1 MVQLN
6 KSTQTLSVLA
16 KVTGRSRWQHVYVVG
31 QNGIQ
36 VKMI

>member
-6 KSTQTLSVLA
+6 ESTQTLSVLA
-16 KVTGRSRWQHVYVVG
+16 MVTSRSCWQHVYVVG
-31 QNGIQ
+31 QNEIQ